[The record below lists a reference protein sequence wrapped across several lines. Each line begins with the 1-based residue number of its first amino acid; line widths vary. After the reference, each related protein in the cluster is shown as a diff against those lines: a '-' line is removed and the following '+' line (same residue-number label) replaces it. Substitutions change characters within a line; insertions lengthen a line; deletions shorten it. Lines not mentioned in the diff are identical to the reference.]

1 MRGNHRVVL
10 ALGIL
15 AVLRGA
21 SPASATSGD
30 SATVAAATDSAVA
43 GPGIPAPDLAGYVQV
58 RETLRHH
65 VATTTLNRVRVG
77 AEGKL
82 RDAISYK
89 IQLEAQAASSG
100 IGVAAVA
107 LRDAWV
113 RWSPPKLRVT
123 AGQMDT
129 PYSRE
134 WIMSTSEIETPDRSV
149 VSEALAPRGDI
160 GAVGIWRPV
169 EQLALTAGAFN
180 GDGQNATANRDSTTL
195 LLGRVEVIPLADISL
210 AAEIATLGSDSTRYG
225 FTAGIERGR
234 VELWGEFLGQ
244 SHAGVDSHDEGWYG
258 LLLVKTLPGLRF
270 VARQEQLHRPLMPPE
285 RASERGTTLGI
296 LYDLRGERVRV
307 LADYVR
313 RTRGPDDRLDEAVLL
328 QLQARFF

>member
-1 MRGNHRVVL
+1 MKWKRRAAGFL
-10 ALGIL
+10 AIL
-15 AVLRGA
+15 AGTLVGA
-21 SPASATSGD
+21 MPASSAAPGD
-30 SATVAAATDSAVA
+30 SVSVAEPA
-43 GPGIPAPDLAGYVQV
+43 IPRPDLTGYVQV
-58 RETLRHH
+58 RETLRRD
-65 VATTTLNRVRVG
+65 VATTTLNRVRIG

-82 RDAISYK
+82 RGPFSYK
-89 IQLEAQAASSG
+89 IQLEAQAASAGVG
-100 IGVAAVA
+100 IAAVA

-113 RWSPPKLRVT
+113 RWSPPELRVT

-134 WIMSTSEIETPDRSV
+134 WIMSTAEIETPDRSI

-160 GAVGIWRPV
+160 GAVGIWRP
-169 EQLALTAGAFN
+169 EEHLALTGGAFN
-180 GDGQNATANRDSTTL
+180 GDGQNATSNRDSTTL
-195 LLGRVEVIPLADISL
+195 LLGRLEVIPLVDVSL

-234 VELWGEFLGQ
+234 VELWGEFLAQ
-244 SHAGVDSHDEGWYG
+244 SHAGADSQDEGWYG

-270 VARQEQLHRPLMPPE
+270 VARQEQLHRPGLPPE
-285 RASERGTTLGI
+285 RASDHGTTLGI
-296 LYDLRGERVRV
+296 LYDLPGDRVRI

-313 RTRGPDDRLDEAVLL
+313 RTSGPDDRLNEAILL